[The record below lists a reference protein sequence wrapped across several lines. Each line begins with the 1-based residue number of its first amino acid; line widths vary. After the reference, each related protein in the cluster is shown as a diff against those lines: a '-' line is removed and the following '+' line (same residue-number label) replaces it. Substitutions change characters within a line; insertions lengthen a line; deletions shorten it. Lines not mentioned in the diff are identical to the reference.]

1 MKKLLIALLFCSSLF
16 GFSVDMESLRE
27 AIIEVESGGNPYAF
41 CANEK
46 NPIKTAL
53 LEGYLQKEGIKYS
66 KGSTK
71 SGGTIFSIH
80 PSSNEEAS
88 ALAVFFHEHKYKNF
102 DVGIMQIN
110 SVNLKAHPIFYL
122 DSERN
127 IERGMEIMQSCYA
140 HYIDKNRA
148 EAYTYGMEQYLAR
161 NLIRALECYKYGNR
175 SNFENF
181 ENAVKIIGIY
191 NKKLE
196 EKGR

>member
-1 MKKLLIALLFCSSLF
+1 
-16 GFSVDMESLRE
+16 
-27 AIIEVESGGNPYAF
+27 
-41 CANEK
+41 
-46 NPIKTAL
+46 
-53 LEGYLQKEGIKYS
+53 
-66 KGSTK
+66 
-71 SGGTIFSIH
+71 
-80 PSSNEEAS
+80 
-88 ALAVFFHEHKYKNF
+88 
-102 DVGIMQIN
+102 MQIN
-110 SVNLKAHPIFYL
+110 SANLKAHPIFYL